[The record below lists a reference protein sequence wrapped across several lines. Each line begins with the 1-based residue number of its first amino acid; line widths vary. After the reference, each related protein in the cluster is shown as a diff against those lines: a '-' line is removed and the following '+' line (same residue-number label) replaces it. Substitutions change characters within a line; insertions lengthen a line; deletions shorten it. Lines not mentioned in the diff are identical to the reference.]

1 MGDNEPANVDELI
14 ATLSAGAPPEGK
26 GDIVRFTHKG
36 SLATDAAK
44 LEQLCA
50 ALRGNKWC
58 EQLHFRGTNFT
69 GAKAWPSILAAC
81 CEMATL
87 FALYLD
93 DCSLDA
99 AAGVALARALGEH
112 RPPALEHLMLP
123 GNALGEMAIEQLAEA
138 ARGLPK
144 ALGNFLLAAE
154 AAVPL
159 TERAIVALVALRE
172 RNGAVAF
179 GAGPAG
185 RAVEARVAM
194 ASIQNATA
202 RKAVQRKQRELRAAF
217 ASGDAPL
224 LAREAKALREIA
236 TPEAARLLGLLP
248 KLADK
253 YALVG
258 GFALLFLLPAD
269 FKNEAAVHDVSKSV
283 AARSLEDGVRFCLA
297 EAVDRRRVL
306 TTELVPAVLEVLE
319 MLAKGCNHPSLVE
332 VVVDKVLADCGL
344 KDAQL
349 KVPGYAVKCD
359 DARVKQSIGE
369 YAFHGH
375 CNGRP
380 CWRRSAPNER
390 FLYYDAGQN
399 MWRVSDVLGDSG
411 CYMVL
416 ADADGIAP
424 TASGGAWAYGD
435 SSALDPPAQL
445 TETSDGGAA
454 TLRAAL
460 VDFLTRRLDA
470 ASGLPEL
477 LALDADHVVVY
488 KEGPAKSLARAL
500 DKVRAPSSKRG
511 PRPKGRLALTL
522 TLTFTLSL
530 ALSLALTLTLT
541 LTLSLTQTL
550 SLTLALTPTRC
561 APSRRKPRPRA
572 RPSRAPTRS
581 RISTAA
587 RLSSTRPRC
596 AHPRG

>member
-1 MGDNEPANVDELI
+1 MADSTPANVDEFI
-14 ATLSAGAPPEGK
+14 AILGAAGAPPEGK
-26 GDIVRFTHKG
+26 NTVVRFASKG

-58 EQLHFRGTNFT
+58 VHLFFDGTTFT
-69 GAKAWPSILAAC
+69 GAKAWPSVLAAC
-81 CEMATL
+81 CQMATL
-87 FALYLD
+87 FALYLNN
-93 DCSLDA
+93 SGLDA

-112 RPPALEHLMLP
+112 RPPALEHLQLA
-123 GNALGEMAIEQLAEA
+123 GNALGAAAIEQLAEA
-138 ARGLPK
+138 ARGLPT
-144 ALGNFLLAAE
+144 ALGSILLAVE

-159 TERAIVALVALRE
+159 TERAIAALVALRE
-172 RNGAVAF
+172 RDGAVAF

-185 RAVEARVAM
+185 RAVEALVAM

-202 RKAVQRKQRELRAAF
+202 KKAVQRKQRELRAAF

-258 GFALLFLLPAD
+258 GFALLLLLPAD
-269 FKNEAAVHDVSKSV
+269 FKNEAAVHDVSTSV
-283 AARSLEDGVRFCLA
+283 AACSLEDGVRYCLA

-306 TTELVPAVLEVLE
+306 TTELVPAVLGVLE

-344 KDAQL
+344 KGAQL
-349 KVPGYAVKCD
+349 KVPSYAVKCD
-359 DARVKQSIGE
+359 DARIASHVNGE

-380 CWRRSAPNER
+380 CWRKPAPSEM
-390 FLYYDAGQN
+390 FLFYDAAGAKR
-399 MWRVSDVLGDSG
+399 WKVAPVLGSTAAWMYLG
-411 CYMVL
+411 
-416 ADADGIAP
+416 DADGIAP
-424 TASGGAWAYGD
+424 TASGGAWLYGD
-435 SSALDPPAQL
+435 GSALDPPAQL

-477 LALDADHVVVY
+477 LALDADRVVVY
-488 KEGPAKSLARAL
+488 KVCLP
-500 DKVRAPSSKRG
+500 P
-511 PRPKGRLALTL
+511 
-522 TLTFTLSL
+522 
-530 ALSLALTLTLT
+530 
-541 LTLSLTQTL
+541 
-550 SLTLALTPTRC
+550 
-561 APSRRKPRPRA
+561 PSRHWPRMC
-572 RPSRAPTRS
+572 TH
-581 RISTAA
+581 
-587 RLSSTRPRC
+587 C
-596 AHPRG
+596 AHTVAHTLCMQPCTHRHTR

>member
-1 MGDNEPANVDELI
+1 MSEPNKPANVDELI
-14 ATLSAGAPPEGK
+14 ATLGAGAPPEGK
-26 GDIVRFTHKG
+26 SATVRFDSKG

-58 EQLHFRGTNFT
+58 VHLLFSGTNFT
-69 GAKAWPSILAAC
+69 GAKAWPSLLAAC
-81 CEMATL
+81 CEVATL
-87 FALYLD
+87 LGLYLN

-112 RPPALEHLMLP
+112 RPPALAYLRLA
-123 GNALGEMAIEQLAEA
+123 GNALGAAAIEQLAEA
-138 ARGLPK
+138 ARGLPI
-144 ALGNFLLAAE
+144 ALREFLLATE

-159 TERAIVALVALRE
+159 TERAITALVALRE
-172 RNGAVAF
+172 RDGAVVF

-185 RAVEARVAM
+185 RAVEALVAM

-283 AARSLEDGVRFCLA
+283 AACSLEDGVRFCLA

-306 TTELVPAVLEVLE
+306 TTELVPAVLGVLE

-344 KDAQL
+344 KEAHL

-359 DARVKQSIGE
+359 DARVAKFVNGE

-380 CWRRSAPNER
+380 CWRRSAPSER
-390 FLYYDAGQN
+390 FLYYDAGAK
-399 MWRVSDVLGDSG
+399 MWKVSDVLGDSSSF
-411 CYMVL
+411 MNL

-424 TASGGAWAYGD
+424 TGSGGAWVRAADG
-435 SSALDPPAQL
+435 SALDPQPQV

-500 DKVRAPSSKRG
+500 DKVRAEQ
-511 PRPKGRLALTL
+511 KGA
-522 TLTFTLSL
+522 
-530 ALSLALTLTLT
+530 
-541 LTLSLTQTL
+541 
-550 SLTLALTPTRC
+550 
-561 APSRRKPRPRA
+561 
-572 RPSRAPTRS
+572 
-581 RISTAA
+581 
-587 RLSSTRPRC
+587 
-596 AHPRG
+596 

>member
-1 MGDNEPANVDELI
+1 MSAHQPANVDELI
-14 ATLSAGAPPEGK
+14 ATLSAGAPPKGK
-26 GDIVRFTHKG
+26 GTDVRFDNKG
-36 SLATDAAK
+36 SLATDASK

-58 EQLHFRGTNFT
+58 AHLFFSGTNFT
-69 GAKAWPSILAAC
+69 GAKAWPSLLAAC

-87 FALYLD
+87 FALYLNN
-93 DCSLDA
+93 SGLDA
-99 AAGVALARALGEH
+99 ANGVALARALGEH
-112 RPPALEHLMLP
+112 RPPALQHLYLT
-123 GNALGEMAIEQLAEA
+123 GNALGEMDIEQLAEA
-138 ARGLPK
+138 ARGLPM
-144 ALGNFLLAAE
+144 ALGKLLLAAG

-185 RAVEARVAM
+185 RAVEALVAM

-202 RKAVQRKQRELRAAF
+202 KKAVQRKQRELRAAF

-283 AARSLEDGVRFCLA
+283 AACSLEDGVRFCLA

-349 KVPGYAVKCD
+349 KVPGYAVKCN
-359 DARVKQSIGE
+359 DARVSQTVGE

-375 CNGRP
+375 CSGRP
-380 CWRRSAPNER
+380 CWRRPAPSES
-390 FLYYDAGQN
+390 FLFYDAGSKV
-399 MWRVSDVLGDSG
+399 WKVAPVLGSSG
-411 CYMVL
+411 SFML
-416 ADADGIAP
+416 LDDADGIAP
-424 TASGGAWAYGD
+424 TASGGAWVYPDGTAF
-435 SSALDPPAQL
+435 DPPAQV

-500 DKVRAPSSKRG
+500 DKVRTEQ
-511 PRPKGRLALTL
+511 KGA
-522 TLTFTLSL
+522 
-530 ALSLALTLTLT
+530 
-541 LTLSLTQTL
+541 
-550 SLTLALTPTRC
+550 
-561 APSRRKPRPRA
+561 
-572 RPSRAPTRS
+572 
-581 RISTAA
+581 
-587 RLSSTRPRC
+587 
-596 AHPRG
+596 

>member
-1 MGDNEPANVDELI
+1 MADSTPANVDELI
-14 ATLSAGAPPEGK
+14 ATLGAGAPPEGK
-26 GDIVRFTHKG
+26 STSVRFANKG

-58 EQLHFRGTNFT
+58 VHLFFSGTTFT
-69 GAKAWPSILAAC
+69 GAKAWPSVLAAC
-81 CEMATL
+81 CQMATL
-87 FALYLD
+87 FSLYLTD
-93 DCSLDA
+93 SGLDA

-112 RPPALEHLMLP
+112 RPPALQILQLA
-123 GNALGEMAIEQLAEA
+123 GNALGAAAIEQLAEA

-144 ALGNFLLAAE
+144 APGKLLLAAE

-159 TERAIVALVALRE
+159 TERAIAALVALRE
-172 RNGAVAF
+172 RDGAVAF

-185 RAVEARVAM
+185 RAVEALVAM

-202 RKAVQRKQRELRAAF
+202 KKAVQRKQRELRAAF

-258 GFALLFLLPAD
+258 GFALLLLLPAD
-269 FKNEAAVHDVSKSV
+269 FKNEAAVHDVSTSV
-283 AARSLEDGVRFCLA
+283 AACSLEDGVRYCLA

-306 TTELVPAVLEVLE
+306 TTELVPAVLGVLE

-349 KVPGYAVKCD
+349 EVPSYAVKCD
-359 DARVKQSIGE
+359 DARVASAVNGE

-380 CWRRSAPNER
+380 CWRKPAPNER
-390 FLYYDAGQN
+390 FLFYDAGAKDWKVGN
-399 MWRVSDVLGDSG
+399 VLGSTTIWM
-411 CYMVL
+411 YL

-424 TASGGAWAYGD
+424 TASGGAWVNVDG
-435 SSALDPPAQL
+435 SALDPPAQL

-477 LALDADHVVVY
+477 LALDADRVVVY
-488 KEGPAKSLARAL
+488 KVCLP
-500 DKVRAPSSKRG
+500 P
-511 PRPKGRLALTL
+511 
-522 TLTFTLSL
+522 
-530 ALSLALTLTLT
+530 
-541 LTLSLTQTL
+541 
-550 SLTLALTPTRC
+550 
-561 APSRRKPRPRA
+561 PSRHWPRMCAHCAHTVAHTLCMQPCTHRH
-572 RPSRAPTRS
+572 TRWFTDRTHAGKAS
-581 RISTAA
+581 YPGSYSLVKESTAS
-587 RLSSTRPRC
+587 L
-596 AHPRG
+596 